1 MAELPSS
8 EEERW
13 CEDRRVQVAEYV
25 RREGISHGRIGEW
38 PAWHV
43 APYVSI
49 WAIESATT
57 PDSIGWWVICGDG
70 PTDYVCAGQVSH
82 PRDAVRA
89 FGTRWEEVA
98 SYMLRAEPHP
108 TIELG
113 TPKTWPEL
121 GPLLKKRAALLRA
134 SADDESLWQ
143 PAP

>member
-1 MAELPSS
+1 MEQSSS

-13 CEDRRVQVAEYV
+13 CQERRAQVAEYLRDEGV
-25 RREGISHGRIGEW
+25 RHGRIGEW

-43 APYVSI
+43 SPYVSI

-57 PDSIGWWVICGDG
+57 PDSVGWWVICGDG
-70 PTDYVCAGQVSH
+70 PTDYVSGKRAED
-82 PRDAVRA
+82 PRAAVRVFA
-89 FGTRWEEVA
+89 DRWNEVA

-113 TPKTWPEL
+113 SPRTWAEL
-121 GPLLKKRAALLRA
+121 GPLLERRAELLSSCA
-134 SADDESLWQ
+134 ADDSAWQ